1 MKVVHVWTGLQLLPP
16 NPMSALTICLQEAR
30 DFGFQPSAYISP
42 YFQDIIFNSS
52 VKIHKLKQTESGK

>member
-1 MKVVHVWTGLQLLPP
+1 MFGLGFSCSPP
-16 NPMSALTICLQEAR
+16 NPMPALIICLQEAR

>member
-1 MKVVHVWTGLQLLPP
+1 MFGLGFSCSPP
-16 NPMSALTICLQEAR
+16 NPMPALTICLQEAR